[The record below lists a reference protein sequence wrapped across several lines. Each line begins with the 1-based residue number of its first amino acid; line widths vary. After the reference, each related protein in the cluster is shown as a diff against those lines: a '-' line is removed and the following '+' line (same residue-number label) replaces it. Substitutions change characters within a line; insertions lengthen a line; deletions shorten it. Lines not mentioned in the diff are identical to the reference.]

1 MVSWQNLALPSP
13 FHVVQSVG
21 APFAGFSY
29 VSSHVPMI
37 FLSFAVLVS
46 FAEAWASTAAHQ
58 HCHQP
63 SEYQQYQ
70 ARNGE
75 VGSFLDKEYE
85 WRVPSVP
92 RARTTMFEQR
102 RLRFPSQCVLRIL
115 AMVVSKHEYRVLV
128 AGVFVNLHVVH
139 PGVGQEHESG
149 CHHRLEPWGRPVAGM
164 LLNSFVGDEMTEER
178 MLRPGEDEGVVDT
191 DWPL

>member
-1 MVSWQNLALPSP
+1 MLSP
-13 FHVVQSVG
+13 
-21 APFAGFSY
+21 
-29 VSSHVPMI
+29 
-37 FLSFAVLVS
+37 
-46 FAEAWASTAAHQ
+46 FAEAWAATAAQ
-58 HCHQP
+58 EHCHDP
-63 SEYQQYQ
+63 SEHQQHQ

-75 VGSFLDKEYE
+75 VGSFLDREYE

-92 RARTTMFEQR
+92 RTRATMFEQR
-102 RLRFPSQCVLRIL
+102 RLRFPSQCVLRML
-115 AMVVSKHEYRVLV
+115 TMAVSKHEDRVLV

-149 CHHRLEPWGRPVAGM
+149 GDHRLEPWGWPVAGM
-164 LLNSFVGDEMTEER
+164 LLNSFVRDEMAKER